1 MINLWNPS
9 SFSSIFSLLL
19 TAFLLGIVHGFT
31 PDEHTWPI
39 TFSYSIGSYST
50 KGGFKTGLLFS
61 LAFTLQRAIA
71 SELSYFAL
79 GKILTKPDVIPVV
92 YIFVGI
98 VMSFAGAY
106 IIGIGKNFE
115 LFEGVEHAAMN
126 LLNSLFSKNAGIKEG
141 YNNKNNFEA
150 SGIDDGS
157 VRNIKKQHSEAIKHT
172 NRAGT
177 KPIPIY
183 MVLLHGFI
191 AGWGTGAFAI
201 IVYTVL
207 APKMPNA
214 YLGFLPGLLF
224 GLGTMATQIIIGVFI
239 GRFMEVL
246 DIPKM
251 GIEYIAKKTSG
262 LTLFWGGLAF
272 VFAALLELT
281 FPELA
286 QVGLITPI
294 KVHNLHSL
302 GLGFFLVVFIIC
314 FIMITAFVKSF
325 KYVKEHR
332 LDFI

>member
-1 MINLWNPS
+1 MINLWNPQ
-9 SFSSIFSLLL
+9 SFSSIFSILL
-19 TAFLLGIVHGFT
+19 TAFLLGIIHGFT

-61 LAFTLQRAIA
+61 LAFTLQRAFA

-98 VMSFAGAY
+98 VMSYAGAY

-115 LFEGVEHAAMN
+115 LFEGIEHAAMN
-126 LLNSLFSKNAGIKEG
+126 LLNFLILKNSNEKPHP
-141 YNNKNNFEA
+141 KNRNSFN
-150 SGIDDGS
+150 
-157 VRNIKKQHSEAIKHT
+157 NIKPGNKLTVNKEH
-172 NRAGT
+172 
-177 KPIPIY
+177 KPVPIY
-183 MVLLHGFI
+183 MVLIHGFI

-214 YLGFLPGLLF
+214 YFGFLPGLLF
-224 GLGTMATQIIIGVFI
+224 GFGTMVTQIIVGMLI

-246 DIPKM
+246 NIPKK
-251 GIEYIAKKTSG
+251 GIEYIAKRTSG
-262 LTLFWGGLAF
+262 LTLFWGGLTF
-272 VFAALLELT
+272 VFVAILEFA
-281 FPELA
+281 FPKLI
-286 QVGLITPI
+286 QIGIITPI

-302 GLGFFLVVFIIC
+302 GVGFFLVVFIIS
-314 FIMITAFVKSF
+314 FIMVISFIKSLG
-325 KYVKEHR
+325 YVKNHNS
-332 LDFI
+332 DFM

>member
-1 MINLWNPS
+1 MINLYNPQNFTS
-9 SFSSIFSLLL
+9 LFSILL

-61 LAFTLQRAIA
+61 LAFTFQRAVA
-71 SELSYFAL
+71 SELAFFAL

-98 VMSFAGAY
+98 VMAFAGAY
-106 IIGIGKNFE
+106 VIGLGKNFE
-115 LFEGVEHAAMN
+115 LFEKLEKIFIRF
-126 LLNSLFSKNAGIKEG
+126 LKIKTLKE
-141 YNNKNNFEA
+141 E
-150 SGIDDGS
+150 
-157 VRNIKKQHSEAIKHT
+157 HSENPDGKS
-172 NRAGT
+172 

-214 YLGFLPGLLF
+214 YTGFLPGLLF
-224 GLGTMATQIIIGVFI
+224 GLGTMATQIIIGMFV
-239 GRFMEVL
+239 GRFMERL
-246 DIPKM
+246 KIPKK
-251 GIEYIAKKTSG
+251 GIQYIARRTSG

-272 VFAALLELT
+272 VLAAAMELT
-281 FPELA
+281 FPKLI
-286 QVGLITPI
+286 QWGFITPI
-294 KVHNLHSL
+294 KVHNLHNL
-302 GLGFFLVVFIIC
+302 GVGFFLVIFIIL
-314 FIMITAFVKSF
+314 FILTISFIKSL
-325 KYVKEHR
+325 KYVKNNGSE
-332 LDFI
+332 FI

>member
-1 MINLWNPS
+1 MINLWNPQN
-9 SFSSIFSLLL
+9 FSSIFSILL
-19 TAFLLGIVHGFT
+19 TAFILGIIHGFT

-61 LAFTLQRAIA
+61 LAFTFQRALA

-106 IIGIGKNFE
+106 IMDIGKNFE
-115 LFEGVEHAAMN
+115 LFEGIENAVMN
-126 LLNSLFSKNAGIKEG
+126 LLNSLIFKNLNKKLNHKSTI
-141 YNNKNNFEA
+141 KNNFNH
-150 SGIDDGS
+150 DDANDNAGS
-157 VRNIKKQHSEAIKHT
+157 KNIKEH
-172 NRAGT
+172 
-177 KPIPIY
+177 KPVPIY

-224 GLGTMATQIIIGVFI
+224 GLGTMATQIIIGMLA

-246 DIPKM
+246 HIPKK
-251 GIEYIAKKTSG
+251 GIEYIAKRTSG

-272 VFAALLELT
+272 VFAAILEFA
-281 FPELA
+281 FPKLI
-286 QVGLITPI
+286 QIGIITPL
-294 KVHNLHSL
+294 KVHNLHSI
-302 GLGFFLVVFIIC
+302 GVGFFLVVFIIC
-314 FIMITAFVKSF
+314 FIMVISFIKSL
-325 KYVKEHR
+325 KYVKKHG

>member
-1 MINLWNPS
+1 MINLWNPQN
-9 SFSSIFSLLL
+9 FSSIFSILL
-19 TAFLLGIVHGFT
+19 TAFFLGIIHGFT

-79 GKILTKPDVIPVV
+79 GKVLTKPDVIPVV

-115 LFEGVEHAAMN
+115 FFEGIEHAAMD
-126 LLNSLFSKNAGIKEG
+126 LLNSLIFKNPDNKQNHKSGNNFNGSDSGGK
-141 YNNKNNFEA
+141 NNKE
-150 SGIDDGS
+150 
-157 VRNIKKQHSEAIKHT
+157 KEH
-172 NRAGT
+172 
-177 KPIPIY
+177 KPIPIF

-214 YLGFLPGLLF
+214 YFGFLPGLLF
-224 GLGTMATQIIIGVFI
+224 GLGTMVTQIIIGMLA
-239 GRFMEVL
+239 GRFMEAL
-246 DIPKM
+246 NIPKK

-272 VFAALLELT
+272 IVAAILELA
-281 FPELA
+281 FPKLIQA
-286 QVGLITPI
+286 GIITPL
-294 KVHNLHSL
+294 KVHNLHSI
-302 GLGFFLVVFIIC
+302 GVGFFLVVFIIC
-314 FIMITAFVKSF
+314 FIMVMSLIKSI
-325 KYVKEHR
+325 KYVKNHS